1 MISISELATAKLLG
15 CASCAGCQ
23 YLYMVDD
30 GYSNFT
36 VEETKVFCALDLN
49 PNIDPYGADLPHDW
63 TMMKSYSRID
73 LSSQDNWPVTQNSR
87 CVHYHKPSP
96 KFMRIPTER
105 NNPQVAV
112 GIDQTAYDAIERH
125 CMRRTGEPP
134 ILPNRLSR

>member
-1 MISISELATAKLLG
+1 MISLAELVADKLTN

-36 VEETKVFCALDLN
+36 IEETKVFCALDLN

-63 TMMKSYSRID
+63 AMMKSHARTD
-73 LSSQDNWPVTQNSR
+73 LSSRDNWPVTQDSR
-87 CVHYHKPSP
+87 CVHYHGPSP

-105 NNPQVAV
+105 DDPRIAI
-112 GIDQTAYDAIERH
+112 GIDQTAYDEIERH
-125 CMRRTGEPP
+125 YMRRTGE
-134 ILPNRLSR
+134 LPVLPDRLPR